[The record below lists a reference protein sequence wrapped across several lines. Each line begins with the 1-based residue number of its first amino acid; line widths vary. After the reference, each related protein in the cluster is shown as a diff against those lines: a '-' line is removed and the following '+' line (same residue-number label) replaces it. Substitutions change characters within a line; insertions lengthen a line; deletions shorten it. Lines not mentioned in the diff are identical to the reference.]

1 MLDWPD
7 TMNTAMRRR
16 SWSVTRRHDGE
27 RGWWVY
33 IPFLGNVCWQGSPD
47 GDGFRTQEEAQAA
60 ADRMNA

>member
-1 MLDWPD
+1 
-7 TMNTAMRRR
+7 MRRR